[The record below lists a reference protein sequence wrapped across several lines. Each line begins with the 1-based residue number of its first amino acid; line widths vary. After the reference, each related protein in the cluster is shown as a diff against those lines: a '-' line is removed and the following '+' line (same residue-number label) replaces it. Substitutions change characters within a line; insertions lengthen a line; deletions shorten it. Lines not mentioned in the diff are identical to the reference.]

1 MPGCRG
7 PQDQRI
13 AATWHAGSVPS
24 DSGPTSL
31 VAGCPKKM
39 VFGPCGGVRP
49 DGGCEMA
56 PKPCVFGGL
65 NEDRPVPWTDPS
77 PVGAAVRSPLVLT
90 DLSVPPADAAA
101 LVETARV
108 LAPSCDAVLVGDHQD
123 RPDFPPTM
131 LARLL
136 TDVGVHPW
144 VTLACRDRNSVVLEQ
159 ELRGLRH
166 DGLATVLCVTGD
178 GRAFDVRP
186 GVTQA
191 FDLDGTRLAAM
202 AASMGLGV
210 AVAETPNAPPVGLRP
225 ARLVQKQRAGAGI
238 AVLNHVR
245 SAAEVEVFVA
255 AARRSGLTIP
265 VVASVAVY
273 TDERSAAVLTALP
286 GLEIEPDTVRSV
298 LAARDPVAA
307 GVEAA
312 LAEARALL
320 AVEGVVGVN
329 LSGMASAR
337 GTAYAAGVQAE
348 LGHRIKAETRQRERE
363 GHAR

>member
-1 MPGCRG
+1 
-7 PQDQRI
+7 
-13 AATWHAGSVPS
+13 
-24 DSGPTSL
+24 
-31 VAGCPKKM
+31 
-39 VFGPCGGVRP
+39 
-49 DGGCEMA
+49 MA
-56 PKPCVFGGL
+56 PKPCVFGGADL
-65 NEDRPVPWTDPS
+65 DRPVVWTDPS
-77 PVGAAVRSPLVLT
+77 PVGAAVRAPLVLT
-90 DLSVPPADAAA
+90 DLSVPPADAASLA
-101 LVETARV
+101 ATARV

-131 LARLL
+131 LARMLA
-136 TDVGVHPW
+136 DAGAQPW

-178 GRAFDVRP
+178 GRAFDVLP

-191 FDLDGTRLAAM
+191 FDLDGTRLAAL
-202 AASMGLGV
+202 AASIGVPV
-210 AVAETPNAPPVGLRP
+210 AVAETPNAPPVHLRP
-225 ARLVQKQRAGAGI
+225 VRLVQKQRAGAAI

-245 SAAEVEVFVA
+245 SAAEVELFLA
-255 AARRSGLTIP
+255 AARQAGLTIP

-286 GLEIEPDTVRSV
+286 GLEIEPETVRSV

-312 LAEARALL
+312 VTEARALL
-320 AVEGVVGVN
+320 GVAGVVGVN

-337 GTAYAAGVQAE
+337 SIGYAAEVQAE
-348 LGHRIKAETRQRERE
+348 IGQRIRAEMGQRSRE
-363 GHAR
+363 EHLR